1 VNRLE
6 NFLFGSDGFRKG
18 VFVPVFINLTT
29 ALLLFVIVAIFRDQ
43 IYERLRS
50 TPKTEGFPITCLA
63 EGYNN
68 EKGEVL
74 ADVFI
79 INRTGDSYDERKLV
93 ELLRRNS
100 SDQEKNFDPA
110 IRLKWIASPAEI
122 TVTEDAQYNANK
134 GRVQIDTPGDGGR
147 NWTIHVA
154 QISDRAILKLIVAT
168 NLKRPIDRASK
179 LSLPFT
185 IDYRGE

>member
-1 VNRLE
+1 MNRLE
-6 NFLFGSDGFRKG
+6 KFLFGPDGFRKG

-50 TPKTEGFPITCLA
+50 TPKTQGFPITCLA

-68 EKGEVL
+68 EKGEIL
-74 ADVFI
+74 ADIFI
-79 INRTGDSYDERKLV
+79 INRTGDSYDEKKLV

-100 SDQEKNFDPA
+100 SDQETNFDPA

-122 TVTEDAQYNANK
+122 AVTEDAPYNANK
-134 GRVQIDTPGDGGR
+134 GRIQIIPPGAGR
-147 NWTIHVA
+147 RDWTIHV
-154 QISDRAILKLIVAT
+154 SCHF
-168 NLKRPIDRASK
+168 
-179 LSLPFT
+179 LSPST
-185 IDYRGE
+185 IAANSRGVFETVIRGTA